1 MEVTYLL
8 SSVKMPF
15 RKWIPVMLII
25 LLLAMLSV
33 FGTSYASSPNANN
46 NHAFD
51 YIRMLAGNAGAT
63 YELKSGSVP
72 IENPIIPKDSGS
84 VLDPLEQGGTLG
96 QDFMALEPFNGITIE
111 TPSSESGAVTF
122 KMTLYKDGPS
132 GTEMYTAQV
141 TNSEDGINTIAF
153 PNQEPGRYYAEI
165 SLPSGPI
172 GWLNQPVSYMMGA
185 AYKDGQLLLDTER
198 VLSLVYPVQA
208 SAGQTFHA
216 ERTFNEVLLKL
227 PPSSQNGNLA
237 VQLHQENQD
246 GRLLVESR
254 VEFDDPGY
262 GRIKVGN
269 MPQGNYYVEIINNG
283 SVAFQLGLGSAPYD
297 EGIAYL
303 NGIASPE
310 TDLAIGY
317 GAARDWQQ
325 WDTQSGTWVATDQLG
340 RTVSTNAAVGPPDKD
355 KFVGM
360 FYFLWMG
367 YHSNDGP
374 YDITKILDKDPDALQ
389 NANSPL
395 WGPEGRFHYW
405 GESLFGY
412 YKPDDEYVL
421 RKHAQM
427 LSDAGVDTL
436 IFDTTNSY
444 TYTDN
449 FMALL
454 RVFTEV
460 RNEGGRTPQVAF
472 LAPFGDASKVTES
485 LWNDLYGPGLYS
497 DLWFR
502 WDGKPLIMADPNTV
516 RADLRDFFTFRKP
529 MPSYFDGPSG
539 PNQWGWLEVSP
550 QHVFYDAEGNQEQ
563 MTVGVGQNA
572 VPNGSG
578 GWRLGAM
585 SEPGAMGR
593 SFHNGAQSGQP
604 YPSEQGLNFA
614 EQWENALA
622 ADPEFVFVTGWNE
635 WIAQRFSHFN
645 GAQNPVMFVDQFNQ
659 EFSRDIEPMKG
670 GHGDNYYY
678 QLVDYIRKYK
688 GTDALPA
695 AQKKNNVKIDGK
707 FKDWD
712 KVSPEYR
719 DNIGDEARRNHPGVG
734 TSGQYV
740 NDTGRNDII
749 SAKVAFD
756 NHYVYFYVRT
766 SEAMT
771 PYTDPNWMHLFIDA
785 DQNHATGWEGY
796 DFRVNK
802 SVASSQKSLLQASVN
817 GTDWQDIGQV
827 EYRVSGSE
835 MEIEVPRSYLELNK
849 KDSVQLDFKWADNMQ
864 QENEITEFT
873 VNGDSAPNDR
883 FNYRFEG
890 K

>member
-1 MEVTYLL
+1 M
-8 SSVKMPF
+8 SI
-15 RKWIPVMLII
+15 RKWIPVMLVIM
-25 LLLAMLSV
+25 LLTMLST
-33 FGTSYASSPNANN
+33 FGTSQANSSESNTQQ
-46 NHAFD
+46 AFD
-51 YIRMLAGNAGAT
+51 YVQLIAGNAGQT
-63 YELKSGSVP
+63 YELYSGSVP
-72 IENPIIPKDSGS
+72 VEDPIVPKGDSS
-84 VLDPLEQGGTLG
+84 ALEPLENGGTLG
-96 QDFMALEPFNGITIE
+96 QDFMAEKPFNGVKIE
-111 TPSSESGAVTF
+111 TPSGQSGSVSYKA
-122 KMTLYKDGPS
+122 TLYKDGPS
-132 GTEMYTAQV
+132 GTELYSASV
-141 TNSEDGINTIAF
+141 TNAQNGINDILF
-153 PNQEPGRYYAEI
+153 PEQQPGRYYVEI
-165 SLPSGPI
+165 SQPSGNV
-172 GWLNQPVSYMMGA
+172 GWVTQPVSYMMGA
-185 AYKDGQLLLDTER
+185 AYKDGDLLLDQER
-198 VLSLVYPVQA
+198 VLSLIYPVLA
-208 SAGQTFHA
+208 SAGQTFQA
-216 ERTFNEVLLKL
+216 DRNFNEVLLKL
-227 PPSSQNGNLA
+227 PSSSQSGSLE
-237 VQLHQENQD
+237 VRLHQESKA
-246 GRLLVESR
+246 GRLLVESK
-254 VEFDDPGY
+254 VEFGDPSY

-269 MPQGNYYVEIINNG
+269 MPPGAYYVEIINKLG
-283 SVAFQLGLGSAPYD
+283 VPFQLGIGSVPYAD
-297 EGIAYL
+297 GVAYR

-310 TDLAIGY
+310 TDFAVGY
-317 GAARDWQQ
+317 GLARDWQQ
-325 WDTQSGTWVATDQLG
+325 WDTQSDTWVATDNLG
-340 RTVSTNAAVGPPDKD
+340 RTVSTNATSGSPRKD

-374 YDITKILDKDPDALQ
+374 YDITKILAQDPDALQ

-427 LSDAGVDTL
+427 LVDAGVDTL
-436 IFDTTNSY
+436 IFDTTNNY

-454 RVFTEV
+454 RVFTEI
-460 RNEGGRTPQVAF
+460 RNEGGRTPQIAF
-472 LAPFGDASKVTES
+472 LAPFGSASSVTES

-497 DLWFR
+497 DLWFQ

-529 MPSYFDGPSG
+529 MPSYFEGPSG

-550 QHVFYDAEGNQEQ
+550 QHVFYDADGNNEQ

-578 GWRLGAM
+578 GYKLGAM

-593 SFHNGAQSGQP
+593 SFHNGAQSQEP

-614 EQWENALA
+614 EQWENALE

-635 WIAQRFSHFN
+635 WIAQRFTEFN

-678 QLVDYIRKYK
+678 QLVDFVRKYK
-688 GTDALPA
+688 GASPLPA

-712 KVSPEYR
+712 KVLPEYR
-719 DNIGDEARRNHPGVG
+719 DNIADEARRNHPGVG

-740 NDTGRNDII
+740 NETGRNDII
-749 SAKVAFD
+749 SSKAAYD
-756 NHYVYFYVRT
+756 NHYVYFYTRT
-766 SEAMT
+766 KEAIT
-771 PYTDPNWMHLFIDA
+771 PYTDPNWMLLFIDA

-796 DFRVNK
+796 DFRVNH
-802 SVASSQKSLLQASVN
+802 SAASSTKTTLQASAN
-817 GTDWQDIGQV
+817 GTDWQDVGQV
-827 EYRVSGSE
+827 EYQVGGNE
-835 MEIEVPRSYLELNK
+835 MEIEIPRQWLGLNK
-849 KDSVQLDFKWADNMQ
+849 KDQVSLDFKWVDNRQ
-864 QENEITEFT
+864 VDNDITEFT

-890 K
+890 E